1 MGNMGIPYVQLFM
14 FLCFYH
20 VLSTALV
27 RSVSALETRVR
38 TVGCQDTDTLLS
50 DLYCPH
56 SPPQP
61 RLAAV

>member
-1 MGNMGIPYVQLFM
+1 MGMGIPYVQLFM

-20 VLSTALV
+20 VLSTEIGI
-27 RSVSALETRVR
+27 RSGDQGAY
-38 TVGCQDTDTLLS
+38 TVGCRDTDTLLS